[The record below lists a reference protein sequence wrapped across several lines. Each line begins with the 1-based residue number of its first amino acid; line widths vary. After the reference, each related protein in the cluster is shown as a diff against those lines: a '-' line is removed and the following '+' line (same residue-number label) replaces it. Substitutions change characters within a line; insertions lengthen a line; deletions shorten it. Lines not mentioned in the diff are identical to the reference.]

1 MKTFFRKS
9 QNIKICAK
17 IHEIPIHNIVTR
29 NAVIYVENIEIQ
41 LKDIQWL
48 ISENSKI
55 LLLLMLENDQVFN
68 QIYDRL
74 KVEINQ
80 MIYLYKMSSGEIFE
94 TYFINNKH
102 IKQKLGSVSSNTIT
116 FIWKNNIQT
125 SFIKRRSN
133 FHGLKLKG
141 MVEFSGYSMNANL
154 SYIGKRFLK

>member
-1 MKTFFRKS
+1 
-9 QNIKICAK
+9 
-17 IHEIPIHNIVTR
+17 
-29 NAVIYVENIEIQ
+29 
-41 LKDIQWL
+41 
-48 ISENSKI
+48 
-55 LLLLMLENDQVFN
+55 MLENDQIFD
-68 QIYDRL
+68 QIYEKL

-80 MIYLYKMSSGEIFE
+80 MIYFYKMSSGEIFE

-102 IKQKLGSVSSNTIT
+102 IKQKLGSVSSNTTT